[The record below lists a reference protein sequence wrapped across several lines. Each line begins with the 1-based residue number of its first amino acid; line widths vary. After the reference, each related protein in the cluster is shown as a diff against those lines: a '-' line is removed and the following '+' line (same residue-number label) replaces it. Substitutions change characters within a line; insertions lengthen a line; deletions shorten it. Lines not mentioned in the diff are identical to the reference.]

1 MIYRIIVLFFFINL
15 SSYSNVNDPLLTK
28 DYKKQ
33 SKWVDS
39 LYSSL
44 SLKQKIGQLFFVQA
58 FSNKTSSH
66 EQEILDNILDYNIG
80 GIIFSTGSVE
90 KQIDLTNKFQN
101 NALIPLLIGMDAEWG
116 LNMRLDSTF
125 AFPWNMTLGAVEDNN
140 LIKQVGTR
148 IAFHANRI
156 GVNFNFAPVVD
167 INTNPNNPIIGNRS
181 FGENIQNVSQKS
193 FNFMLGQMSKNV
205 LSSAKHFPGHGDT
218 SKDSH
223 KTLPVINHSKERI
236 YSTELVPFKYLINNG
251 LESIMIAHL
260 EVPALESKKGL
271 PSTLSYS
278 IVTDLLKNELGF
290 KGLIITDALEMKGLS
305 NFKAKGNLDMLAFKA
320 GNDILLMSEDVNKG
334 IESIIYEYKKGNI
347 SENRLA
353 YSVKKILKAKY
364 KVGLHKRSRISL
376 DNVKLDIMSIKDEL
390 LNENLIEKSIT
401 VVKNNKDILPIK
413 NLKEKIG
420 YMYLGN
426 DSGKYFFNSLNK
438 YVKVDDISDIVNNN
452 SLKTNVN
459 YKSIINRLSEYTT
472 IIIGVHAD
480 SSTPWKSYAISSY
493 ELDFI
498 RILSKNKKVILD
510 VFGSPYILNNF
521 KNFKNIE
528 SVLVSYQNSKLFQ
541 QKSAQIIF
549 GSLNSSGKLPVSIND
564 QFDSGKGILLNNLNR
579 LSYGIPESVGVNSI
593 NLKKIDSMAKLAIDS
608 LMTPGLQ
615 ILIAKDGKVIYDKNF
630 GYLTYKNINKVNGNT
645 IYDVA
650 SLTKI
655 LVTLPIIMKLVEDGE
670 LSLDSKLKEIIT
682 DYKFSNKE
690 DKTIKEILSH
700 NANLKS
706 WIPFYKSTL
715 DSVTGVPNLKYYNKN
730 YSENFNIRVT
740 DSLYLISSFTDSIRN
755 TIKRSELN
763 HDKYK
768 YSDLP
773 YYILKEYIEN
783 YYSSNLDYII
793 NSQIFNKIG
802 LTHTSYYPKTIN
814 NLNNIAPSEIDDYF
828 RFQEI
833 RGVVH
838 DMGAAMQGGLGGH
851 AGLFSNANDV
861 AKIMQ
866 MYIQN
871 GSYGTDKFLE
881 KSTIELFNFCYYCDD
896 NNRRGVG
903 FDKPQIEEDGPT
915 CGCVSMNSFGHSG
928 WTGTYTWADPDKK
941 IVYVFMSNR
950 SYPNSNENKLLK
962 SNLRTNIQKIIYN
975 SLIN

>member
-1 MIYRIIVLFFFINL
+1 M
-15 SSYSNVNDPLLTK
+15 
-28 DYKKQ
+28 
-33 SKWVDS
+33 
-39 LYSSL
+39 
-44 SLKQKIGQLFFVQA
+44 
-58 FSNKTSSH
+58 
-66 EQEILDNILDYNIG
+66 
-80 GIIFSTGSVE
+80 
-90 KQIDLTNKFQN
+90 
-101 NALIPLLIGMDAEWG
+101 
-116 LNMRLDSTF
+116 
-125 AFPWNMTLGAVEDNN
+125 
-140 LIKQVGTR
+140 
-148 IAFHANRI
+148 
-156 GVNFNFAPVVD
+156 
-167 INTNPNNPIIGNRS
+167 
-181 FGENIQNVSQKS
+181 
-193 FNFMLGQMSKNV
+193 
-205 LSSAKHFPGHGDT
+205 
-218 SKDSH
+218 
-223 KTLPVINHSKERI
+223 
-236 YSTELVPFKYLINNG
+236 
-251 LESIMIAHL
+251 
-260 EVPALESKKGL
+260 
-271 PSTLSYS
+271 
-278 IVTDLLKNELGF
+278 
-290 KGLIITDALEMKGLS
+290 
-305 NFKAKGNLDMLAFKA
+305 
-320 GNDILLMSEDVNKG
+320 
-334 IESIIYEYKKGNI
+334 
-347 SENRLA
+347 
-353 YSVKKILKAKY
+353 
-364 KVGLHKRSRISL
+364 
-376 DNVKLDIMSIKDEL
+376 
-390 LNENLIEKSIT
+390 
-401 VVKNNKDILPIK
+401 
-413 NLKEKIG
+413 
-420 YMYLGN
+420 
-426 DSGKYFFNSLNK
+426 
-438 YVKVDDISDIVNNN
+438 
-452 SLKTNVN
+452 
-459 YKSIINRLSEYTT
+459 
-472 IIIGVHAD
+472 
-480 SSTPWKSYAISSY
+480 
-493 ELDFI
+493 
-498 RILSKNKKVILD
+498 ILD
-510 VFGSPYILNNF
+510 VFGSPYILNKF

-793 NSQIFNKIG
+793 NSQIYNKIG

>member
-1 MIYRIIVLFFFINL
+1 MIYRVTVLLFFIYL
-15 SSYSNVNDPLLTK
+15 SSYSNVDDPLLTK
-28 DYKKQ
+28 DYMNQ
-33 SKWVDS
+33 NRWVDS
-39 LYSSL
+39 LYSTL

-58 FSNKTSSH
+58 FSNKTNSH
-66 EQEILDNILDYNIG
+66 EQEILNDILDNNIG
-80 GIIFSTGSVE
+80 GIIFSNGSAE
-90 KQIDLTNKFQN
+90 KQIVLTNKFQN

-116 LNMRLDSTF
+116 LKMRLDSTF
-125 AFPWNMTLGAVEDNN
+125 AFPWNMTLGAVQDNN

-181 FGENIQNVSQKS
+181 FGEDVNNVSEKS
-193 FNFMLGQMSKNV
+193 LNFMLGQMSMNV

-236 YSTELVPFKYLINNG
+236 YNTELIPFKYLIKNG

-305 NFKAKGNLDMLAFKA
+305 NFKANGNLDMLAFKA
-320 GNDILLMSEDVNKG
+320 GNDILLMSENVNQG

-376 DNVKLDIMSIKDEL
+376 DNLNLDIMNTKDEL

-401 VVKNNKDILPIK
+401 VIKNNKNILPIK
-413 NLKEKIG
+413 DLKEKIG
-420 YMYLGN
+420 YMHLGN
-426 DSGKYFFNSLNK
+426 DSGDYFLKSLNK
-438 YVKVDDISDIVNNN
+438 YVEVDDISGVFKNNSIKTNFDYKSMLN
-452 SLKTNVN
+452 SLK
-459 YKSIINRLSEYTT
+459 EFTT

-480 SSTPWKSYAISSY
+480 SSNPWKSYTITPF
-493 ELDFI
+493 ELNFI
-498 RILSKNKKVILD
+498 RELSKNKKVILD
-510 VFGSPYILNNF
+510 VFGSPYILNKF
-521 KNFKNIE
+521 KNFTNIE
-528 SVLVSYQNSKLFQ
+528 SIVVSYQNSKLFQ

-549 GSLNSSGKLPVSIND
+549 GSLNSSGKLPVSIKN
-564 QFDSGKGILLNNLNR
+564 QFVSGKGILFNNLNR
-579 LSYGIPESVGVNSI
+579 LSYGIPESVGVNSV

-615 ILIAKDGKVIYDKNF
+615 ILIAKDGKVIYNKNF
-630 GYLTYKNINKVNGNT
+630 GYLTYKNTFKVNHKT

-655 LVTLPIIMKLVEDGE
+655 MVTLPIIMKLVEDGE
-670 LSLDSKLKEIIT
+670 LSLDSKLKDIIT
-682 DYKFSNKE
+682 DYEFSNKS
-690 DKTIKEILSH
+690 DKTIREILSH
-700 NANLKS
+700 HANLKS

-715 DSVTGVPNLKYYNKN
+715 DSVTGLPNIKYYNKN
-730 YSENFNIRVT
+730 YSKDFNIRVT
-740 DSLYLISSFTDSIRN
+740 DNLYLISSFKDSIRN
-755 TIKRSELN
+755 IIKISELN
-763 HDKYK
+763 KNKYK

-773 YYILKEYIEN
+773 YYMLKEYIEN
-783 YYSSNLDYII
+783 YYSSDLEYII
-793 NSQIFNKIG
+793 NSQIYNKMG

-833 RGVVH
+833 RGTVH
-838 DMGAAMQGGLGGH
+838 DMGAAMQGGIGGH

-871 GSYGTDKFLE
+871 GNYGGNEYLQ
-881 KSTIELFNFCYYCDD
+881 KSTIDLFNYCYYCEKD
-896 NNRRGVG
+896 NRRGVG
-903 FDKPQIEEDGPT
+903 FDKPQKEDDGPT

-950 SYPNSNENKLLK
+950 SYPNSNDNKLLEK
-962 SNLRTNIQKIIYN
+962 QRMHLDFQSMFQPCHL
-975 SLIN
+975 

>member
-1 MIYRIIVLFFFINL
+1 MLFFIYL
-15 SSYSNVNDPLLTK
+15 SSYSNVDDPLLTK
-28 DYKKQ
+28 DYMNQ
-33 SKWVDS
+33 NRWVDS
-39 LYSSL
+39 LYSTL

-58 FSNKTSSH
+58 FSNKTNSH
-66 EQEILDNILDYNIG
+66 EQEILNDILDNNIG
-80 GIIFSTGSVE
+80 GIIFSNGSAE
-90 KQIDLTNKFQN
+90 KQIVLTNKFQN

-116 LNMRLDSTF
+116 LKMRLDSTF
-125 AFPWNMTLGAVEDNN
+125 AFPWNMTLGAVQDNN

-181 FGENIQNVSQKS
+181 FGEDVNNVSEKS
-193 FNFMLGQMSKNV
+193 LNFMLGQMSMNV

-236 YSTELVPFKYLINNG
+236 YNTELIPFKYLIKNG

-305 NFKAKGNLDMLAFKA
+305 NFKANGNLDMLAFKA
-320 GNDILLMSEDVNKG
+320 GNDILLMSENVNQG

-376 DNVKLDIMSIKDEL
+376 DNLNLDIMNTKDEL

-401 VVKNNKDILPIK
+401 VIKNNKNILPIK
-413 NLKEKIG
+413 DLKEKIG
-420 YMYLGN
+420 YMHLGN
-426 DSGKYFFNSLNK
+426 DSGDYFLKSLNK
-438 YVKVDDISDIVNNN
+438 YVEVDDISGVFKNNSIKTNFDYKSMLN
-452 SLKTNVN
+452 SLK
-459 YKSIINRLSEYTT
+459 EFTT

-480 SSTPWKSYAISSY
+480 SSNPWKSYTITPF
-493 ELDFI
+493 ELNFI
-498 RILSKNKKVILD
+498 RELSKNKKVILD
-510 VFGSPYILNNF
+510 VFGSPYILNKF
-521 KNFKNIE
+521 KNFTNIE
-528 SVLVSYQNSKLFQ
+528 SIVVSYQNSKLFQ

-549 GSLNSSGKLPVSIND
+549 GSLNSSGKLPVSIKN
-564 QFDSGKGILLNNLNR
+564 QFVSGKGILFNNLNR
-579 LSYGIPESVGVNSI
+579 LSYGIPESVGVNSV

-615 ILIAKDGKVIYDKNF
+615 ILIAKDGKVIYNKNF
-630 GYLTYKNINKVNGNT
+630 GYLTYKNTFKVNHKT

-655 LVTLPIIMKLVEDGE
+655 MVTLPIIMKLVEDGE
-670 LSLDSKLKEIIT
+670 LSLDSKLKDIIT
-682 DYKFSNKE
+682 DYEFSNKS
-690 DKTIKEILSH
+690 DKTIREILSH
-700 NANLKS
+700 HANLKS

-715 DSVTGVPNLKYYNKN
+715 DSVTGLPNIKYYNKN
-730 YSENFNIRVT
+730 YSKDFNIRVT
-740 DSLYLISSFTDSIRN
+740 DNLYLISSFKDSIRN
-755 TIKRSELN
+755 IIKISELN
-763 HDKYK
+763 KNKYK

-773 YYILKEYIEN
+773 YYMLKEYIEN
-783 YYSSNLDYII
+783 YYSSDLEYII
-793 NSQIFNKIG
+793 NSQIYNKMG

-833 RGVVH
+833 RGTVH
-838 DMGAAMQGGLGGH
+838 DMGAAMQGGIGGH

-871 GSYGTDKFLE
+871 GNYGGNEYLQ
-881 KSTIELFNFCYYCDD
+881 KSTIDLFNYCYYCEKD
-896 NNRRGVG
+896 NRRGVG
-903 FDKPQIEEDGPT
+903 FDKPQKEDDGPT

-950 SYPNSNENKLLK
+950 SYPNSNDNKLLK